1 MVSRRERQQ
10 AFTGAST
17 GRQNTYLES
26 VKRVAPESLP
36 SPCRAL
42 RIPRYTESSMPKLAF
57 LNRILGDS
65 NERELKRLERIVA
78 DINDLG
84 PETAA
89 LSDDELAAKTAEFR
103 DRLAEG
109 ETLDDLLPEA
119 FAVSREMAARK
130 VGERPY
136 DVQLMGGIVL
146 HEGRIAEMKTG
157 EGKTLTAVA
166 PVYLNALAG
175 RGVHVVTV
183 NDYLARRDAAWY
195 GPVYHALGMSV
206 GVIQNAGIS
215 FMYEPGFEPASE
227 GPATGYRDLRPATRK
242 EVYQADI
249 TYGTNNE
256 FGFDYLRDNM
266 VREWGEKAQREL
278 YFAIVDEVDNIL
290 IDEARTPLIISGQAE
305 EASSTYIRFAQAV
318 KGLREDVDYII
329 DHKAKHIALTEEGI
343 ERVERALGIANIF
356 EGDPRLARHLEA
368 ALDAEYLKRIDRDYV
383 VRDGEVIIVDE
394 FTGRLMPGRRWSHG
408 IHQAVEAKE
417 GVPIQRESITYATIT
432 FQNLFRLYEKL
443 AGMTG
448 TAETEAEEF
457 HKIYGLDV
465 VVIPTHRPMI
475 RVDHPDVVY
484 INERAKF
491 NAVVNEIAEMHAIG
505 RPVLVG
511 TTSIEKSEYLS
522 NLLTRR
528 GIPHEVLNAKYH
540 EREALIVA
548 QAGQRGAVTIAT
560 NMAGRGTDIKLGPG
574 VAELG
579 GLHVIGTERHES
591 RRIDNQLRGRAGRQG
606 DPGSSRFFVSF
617 GDDIMKRFAPDWV
630 PGMMQKLG
638 MTEDMPLES
647 RMVTRA
653 IEQAQ
658 QKVEGH
664 NFDIRK
670 RLVEFDDVI
679 NEHRKQIYTQRDKI
693 LQGVDTRANVL
704 EEMLFREIERITAAV
719 NTSDYASLELAHSEL
734 REIFPPEDL
743 PSVEEM
749 AELGD
754 ELTDELL
761 DRAEDR
767 YEQMEQTIGEENMRK
782 VEHWLL
788 LEAIDTHWR
797 EHLTAIEELRQS
809 IGLQAY
815 AQVDPLVAF
824 KREGHDMYQ
833 QLVQNIRRQVARTI
847 FKVRI
852 VQQPAPE
859 AAAADGAGRPAERP
873 AAAAA
878 PAIPTRPSGP
888 SPEQIR
894 TLGAAPQ
901 PGGKGSSAARRRK
914 LIR

>member
-1 MVSRRERQQ
+1 
-10 AFTGAST
+10 
-17 GRQNTYLES
+17 
-26 VKRVAPESLP
+26 
-36 SPCRAL
+36 
-42 RIPRYTESSMPKLAF
+42 MPKLGF
-57 LNRILGDS
+57 IGRILGDS
-65 NERELKRLERIVA
+65 NEREIKRLSSIVDEINFLA
-78 DINDLG
+78 D
-84 PETAA
+84 ETEA
-89 LSDDELAAKTAEFR
+89 LSDDELAAKTAEFKE
-103 DRLAEG
+103 RLAEG
-109 ETLDDLLPEA
+109 ETLEDLLPES
-119 FAVSREMAARK
+119 FAVTREMARRK

-146 HEGRIAEMKTG
+146 HEGKIAEMRTG
-157 EGKTLTAVA
+157 EGKTLTGVS

-175 RGVHVVTV
+175 KGVHVITV
-183 NDYLARRDAAWY
+183 NDYLARRDAVWY
-195 GPVYHALGMSV
+195 GPVYHALGMTV
-206 GVIQNAGIS
+206 GVIQNNGIS
-215 FMYEPGFEPASE
+215 YIYEPGYEPGQE
-227 GPATGYRDLRPATRK
+227 DGTGGLEELRPCTRR

-266 VREWGEKAQREL
+266 VREWKDRAQREL
-278 YFAIVDEVDNIL
+278 YYAIIDEVDNIL
-290 IDEARTPLIISGQAE
+290 VDEARTPLIISGNAE
-305 EASSTYIRFAQAV
+305 EASATYVQFARGV
-318 KGLREDVDYII
+318 KSLVEEQDYII
-329 DHKAKHIALTEEGI
+329 DHRAKHIALTEEGI
-343 ERVERALGIANIF
+343 SKIERNLGIKNLF

-383 VRDGEVIIVDE
+383 VKDGEIVIVDE

-408 IHQAVEAKE
+408 IHQACEAKE
-417 GVPIQRESITYATIT
+417 GVAVQRESVTYATIT
-432 FQNLFRLYEKL
+432 FQNLFRIYEKL

-448 TAETEAEEF
+448 TAETEAEEL
-457 HKIYGLDV
+457 HKIYSLDV
-465 VVIPTHRPMI
+465 VVIPTNRPMI
-475 RVDHPDVVY
+475 RNDYSDVVY

-491 NAVVNEIAEMHAIG
+491 NAVVGEIEQMNAEG

-511 TTSIEKSEYLS
+511 TTSIEKSEYLA
-522 NLLTRR
+522 NLLTRK
-528 GIPHEVLNAKYH
+528 GIAHEVLNAKQH
-540 EREALIVA
+540 EREANIVKD
-548 QAGQRGAVTIAT
+548 AGQKGAVTIAT

-574 VAELG
+574 VADVG

-617 GDDIMKRFAPDWV
+617 GDDIMKRFSPEWV
-630 PGMMQKLG
+630 PGMMAKLG

-679 NEHRKQIYTQRDKI
+679 NQHRQQIYEQRDMI
-693 LQGVDTRANVL
+693 LKGVDTRANVL
-704 EEMLFREIERITAAV
+704 DEMLLREIERILENVRT
-719 NTSDYASLELAHSEL
+719 DDIDSLELAQNEL
-734 REIFPPEDL
+734 REILLPEDL
-743 PSVEEM
+743 PTIEEM
-749 AELGD
+749 QELGD
-754 ELTDELL
+754 ELSDEIL

-767 YEQMEQTIGEENMRK
+767 YEAIEETIGEENMRK

-788 LEAIDTHWR
+788 LESIDTHWR

-833 QLVQNIRRQVARTI
+833 QLVQNIRKQVAKTV

-852 VQQPAPE
+852 VQNTEGGQQAQPVTPTANGGAPAPQPSKPE
-859 AAAADGAGRPAERP
+859 AAPVLAKS
-873 AAAAA
+873 
-878 PAIPTRPSGP
+878 SGP
-888 SPEQIR
+888 TNEQIR
-894 TLGAAPQ
+894 TLGSSGQ
-901 PGGKGSSAARRRK
+901 RTGQGKGSNSAKRRK
-914 LIR
+914 MIR

>member
-1 MVSRRERQQ
+1 
-10 AFTGAST
+10 
-17 GRQNTYLES
+17 
-26 VKRVAPESLP
+26 
-36 SPCRAL
+36 
-42 RIPRYTESSMPKLAF
+42 MPKLGF

-65 NERELKRLERIVA
+65 NERELKRLQHIVD
-78 DINDLG
+78 DINALG
-84 PETAA
+84 PDIAA
-89 LSDDELAAKTAEFR
+89 LSDEALAAKTAEFEL
-103 DRLAEG
+103 RLADG
-109 ETLDDLLPEA
+109 ETLDDILPEA

-166 PVYLNALAG
+166 PVYLNALAR

-195 GPVYHALGMSV
+195 GPVYHALGMTV

-215 FMYEPGFEPASE
+215 FMYEPGYAPETE
-227 GPATGYRDLRPATRK
+227 GPATGYKDLRPATRK

-266 VREWGEKAQREL
+266 VREWGDKAQREL

-305 EASSTYIRFAQAV
+305 EASATYVKFARAV
-318 KGLREDVDYII
+318 KGLREDVDYIV

-383 VRDGEVIIVDE
+383 VRDGEIIIVDE

-475 RVDHPDVVY
+475 REDYPDVVY

-491 NAVVNEIAEMHAIG
+491 NAVVAEIEELHTAG

-522 NLLTRR
+522 SLLTRK
-528 GIPHEVLNAKYH
+528 GIPHEVLNAKHH
-540 EREALIVA
+540 EREAQIVA
-548 QAGQRGAVTIAT
+548 LAGQRGAVTIAT

-647 RMVTRA
+647 RMVTKA

-679 NEHRKQIYTQRDKI
+679 NEHRKQIYSQRDKI

-704 EEMLFREIERITAAV
+704 EEMLFREIERITENV
-719 NTSDYASLELAHSEL
+719 NPQDFESLELAHSEL
-734 REIFPPEDL
+734 REIFLPEDL

-767 YEQMEQTIGEENMRK
+767 YEQMEQAIGEENMRK

-852 VQQPAPE
+852 VQQPAP
-859 AAAADGAGRPAERP
+859 APAPAEANG
-873 AAAAA
+873 AASAA
-878 PAIPTRPSGP
+878 PAPAPAAKAAPVLAKPTGP
-888 SPEQIR
+888 SEQEIR

-901 PGGKGSSAARRRK
+901 RGGQGKGSTAAKRRK

>member
-1 MVSRRERQQ
+1 
-10 AFTGAST
+10 
-17 GRQNTYLES
+17 
-26 VKRVAPESLP
+26 
-36 SPCRAL
+36 
-42 RIPRYTESSMPKLAF
+42 MPKLGF

-65 NERELKRLERIVA
+65 NERELRRLQKFVDE
-78 DINDLG
+78 INDLAA
-84 PETAA
+84 ETEA
-89 LSDDELAAKTAEFR
+89 LSDEELAAKTAEFKE
-103 DRLAEG
+103 RLAEG

-119 FAVSREMAARK
+119 FAVTREMAARK
-130 VGERPY
+130 AGERPY

-146 HEGRIAEMKTG
+146 HEGRIAEMRTG

-166 PVYLNALAG
+166 PVYLNALLG

-215 FMYEPGFEPASE
+215 FMYEPGYEPEAE
-227 GPATGYRDLRPATRK
+227 GPATGYKDLRPATRK

-266 VREWGEKAQREL
+266 VREWEEKAQREL

-305 EASSTYIRFAQAV
+305 EASATYIKFARAV
-318 KGLREDVDYII
+318 KGLREEVDYVV
-329 DHKAKHIALTEEGI
+329 DHKAKHIALTETGI
-343 ERVERALGIANIF
+343 ERVERALGISNIF

-491 NAVVNEIAEMHAIG
+491 NAVVNEIEELHRIG

-522 NLLTRR
+522 SLLTRR
-528 GIPHEVLNAKYH
+528 GIPHEVLNAKHH

-693 LQGVDTRANVL
+693 LRGVDTRANVL
-704 EEMLFREIERITAAV
+704 EEMLFREIERITENV
-719 NTSDYASLELAHSEL
+719 NPDDIESLELAHAEL
-734 REIFPPEDL
+734 REIFLPEDL
-743 PSVEEM
+743 PTIEEM
-749 AELGD
+749 AELRD

-767 YEQMEQTIGEENMRK
+767 YEQMEAAIGPENMRK

-833 QLVQNIRRQVARTI
+833 QLVQNIRRQIARTI
-847 FKVRI
+847 FKVRV
-852 VQQPAPE
+852 VQQPAPQPAPAPAGDG
-859 AAAADGAGRPAERP
+859 AAAQAPAQK
-873 AAAAA
+873 AA
-878 PAIPTRPSGP
+878 PILAKASGP
-888 SPEQIR
+888 SPDEIR
-894 TLGAAPQ
+894 RLGAAPQ
-901 PGGKGSSAARRRK
+901 GGGKGSSAAKRRK

>member
-1 MVSRRERQQ
+1 M
-10 AFTGAST
+10 A
-17 GRQNTYLES
+17 
-26 VKRVAPESLP
+26 
-36 SPCRAL
+36 
-42 RIPRYTESSMPKLAF
+42 KLGF
-57 LNRILGDS
+57 ISRILGDS
-65 NERELKRLERIVA
+65 NERELKRLSTIVDEVNEYSEEYA
-78 DINDLG
+78 Q
-84 PETAA
+84 
-89 LSDDELAAKTAEFR
+89 LSDEELFAKSAEFKA
-103 DRLAEG
+103 RLADG
-109 ETLDDLLPEA
+109 EDLDDILPEA
-119 FAVSREMAARK
+119 FAVARETAFRK

-146 HEGRIAEMKTG
+146 HEGKIAEMRTG
-157 EGKTLTAVA
+157 EGKTLTAVP

-175 RGVHVVTV
+175 RGVHVITV
-183 NDYLARRDAAWY
+183 NDYLARRDAVWY
-195 GPVYHALGMSV
+195 GPVYQSLGMSI
-206 GVIQNAGIS
+206 GIIQNNGVS
-215 FMYEPGFEPASE
+215 YMYEPGYVPGEE
-227 GPATGYRDLRPATRK
+227 GGTGGLEDLRPCSRRD
-242 EVYQADI
+242 VYRADI

-266 VREWGEKAQREL
+266 VREWEEKAQRPL
-278 YFAIVDEVDNIL
+278 YFAIIDEVDNIL
-290 IDEARTPLIISGQAE
+290 IDEARTPLIISGNAE
-305 EASSTYIRFAQAV
+305 EASATYVKFAKAL
-318 KGLREDVDYII
+318 KGLREDADYQV
-329 DHKAKHIALTEEGI
+329 DHKAKHIALTEDGI
-343 ERVERALGIANIF
+343 TRVERALGIPNLF

-383 VRDGEVIIVDE
+383 VKDGEIIIVDE

-417 GVPIQRESITYATIT
+417 GLQVQRESITYATIT

-457 HKIYGLDV
+457 AKIYSLDV
-465 VVIPTHRPMI
+465 VVIPTHRPMV
-475 RVDHPDVVY
+475 RQDHSDIVY

-491 NAVVNEIAEMHAIG
+491 NAVVNEIEEMNTAG

-522 NLLTRR
+522 TLLTRK
-528 GIPHEVLNAKYH
+528 GIGHEVLNAKQH
-540 EREALIVA
+540 EREALIVKD
-548 QAGQRGAVTIAT
+548 AGQRGAVTIAT
-560 NMAGRGTDIKLGPG
+560 NMAGRGTDIKLGAG
-574 VAELG
+574 IADLG

-617 GDDIMKRFAPDWV
+617 GDDIMKRFSPDWV

-658 QKVEGH
+658 TKVEGH

-679 NEHRKQIYTQRDKI
+679 NEHRKQIYEQRDMI
-693 LQGVDTRANVL
+693 LKGVDTRDNVVDA
-704 EEMLFREIERITAAV
+704 MLLPEVERVLQNA
-719 NTSDYASLELAHSEL
+719 NTSDVMSLELVEAEL
-734 REIFPPEDL
+734 REIFPPEDV
-743 PSVEEM
+743 PSIAEM
-749 AELGD
+749 QELGD
-754 ELTDELL
+754 ELTDEML

-767 YEQMEQTIGEENMRK
+767 YEQIEEMVGAENMRK

-788 LEAIDTHWR
+788 LESIDTHWR

-833 QLVQNIRRQVARTI
+833 QLVANIRKQVARTV

-852 VQQPAPE
+852 VPQE
-859 AAAADGAGRPAERP
+859 AQAP
-873 AAAAA
+873 AAAAGADGDGNGAGPRPSKPAA
-878 PAIPTRPSGP
+878 PVLAKPSGP
-888 SPEQIR
+888 SDEQIR
-894 TLGAAPQ
+894 TLGSGGKRAPT
-901 PGGKGSSAARRRK
+901 GKGSNSAKRRK

>member
-1 MVSRRERQQ
+1 
-10 AFTGAST
+10 
-17 GRQNTYLES
+17 
-26 VKRVAPESLP
+26 
-36 SPCRAL
+36 
-42 RIPRYTESSMPKLAF
+42 MPKF
-57 LNRILGDS
+57 GFIGRVLGDS
-65 NERELKRLERIVA
+65 NEKEIKRLSSIVDEVNSYA
-78 DINDLG
+78 DEI
-84 PETAA
+84 AA
-89 LSDDELAAKTAEFR
+89 LTDEELAAKTAEFKQA
-103 DRLAEG
+103 LTEG

-119 FAVSREMAARK
+119 FAVSRETAFRK

-136 DVQLMGGIVL
+136 DVQLMGGITL
-146 HEGRIAEMKTG
+146 HEGKIAEMRTG
-157 EGKTLTAVA
+157 EGKTLTAIA
-166 PVYLNALAG
+166 PVYLNALADK
-175 RGVHVVTV
+175 GVHVITV
-183 NDYLARRDAAWY
+183 NDYLARRDAVWY
-195 GPVYHALGMSV
+195 GPVYAALGMTI
-206 GVIQNAGIS
+206 GVVQNNGVS
-215 FMYEPGFEPASE
+215 YLYEPGYRPGEE
-227 GPATGYRDLRPATRK
+227 GSTGGLDDLRPCARRD
-242 EVYQADI
+242 VYRADI

-266 VREWGEKAQREL
+266 VREWDDKAQRPL
-278 YFAIVDEVDNIL
+278 YFAIIDEVDNIL
-290 IDEARTPLIISGQAE
+290 IDEARTPLIISGSAE
-305 EASSTYIRFAQAV
+305 EASSTYVRFANAV
-318 KGLREDVDYII
+318 RGLEEGRDYEI
-329 DHKAKHIALTEEGI
+329 DHKSKHIALTEEGI
-343 ERVERALGIANIF
+343 SRVERSLGIENVFGGEA
-356 EGDPRLARHLEA
+356 RLARHLEA

-383 VRDGEVIIVDE
+383 VKDGEIIIVDE

-408 IHQAVEAKE
+408 IHQACEAKE
-417 GVPIQRESITYATIT
+417 GVPVQRESITYATIT

-457 HKIYGLDV
+457 GKIYELDV
-465 VVIPTHRPMI
+465 IVIPTHRPMI
-475 RVDHPDVVY
+475 RDDQSDVVY

-491 NAVVNEIAEMHAIG
+491 NAVVNEIEEMHNMG

-522 NLLTRR
+522 SLLQRK
-528 GIPHEVLNAKYH
+528 GIPHEVLNAKQH
-540 EREALIVA
+540 EREAHIVLD
-548 QAGQRGAVTIAT
+548 AGKRGAVTIAT

-617 GDDIMKRFAPDWV
+617 GDDIMKRFSPEWV
-630 PGMMQKLG
+630 PGMMAKLG
-638 MTEDMPLES
+638 MTEEMPLES

-658 QKVEGH
+658 SKVEGH

-679 NEHRKQIYTQRDKI
+679 NEHRKQIYTQRDMI
-693 LQGVDTRANVL
+693 LQGVDTRANVIDH
-704 EEMLFREIERITAAV
+704 MLLPEIERIAKDAL
-719 NTSDYASLELAHSEL
+719 TSDITSLELVHAEVG
-734 REIFPPEDL
+734 EILPPDDV

-749 AELGD
+749 QDLRD
-754 ELTDELL
+754 ELCDELL

-767 YEQMEQTIGEENMRK
+767 YELIEQAIGEENVRK

-815 AQVDPLVAF
+815 AQIDPLVAF

-833 QLVQNIRRQVARTI
+833 QLVSNIQRQVARTV

-852 VQQPAPE
+852 VQQDGQAVATQPAPT
-859 AAAADGAGRPAERP
+859 P
-873 AAAAA
+873 AANLVESNGSEPVTPA
-878 PAIPTRPSGP
+878 PTQPRTAVPVLAKSSGP
-888 SPEQIR
+888 TDEQIR
-894 TLGAAPQ
+894 TLGASGKDAAK
-901 PGGKGSSAARRRK
+901 GKGSNAAKRRK
-914 LIR
+914 MIR